1 MIGHRPISTSQH
13 HPGAQRRQL
22 RTGAIEAEQGQ
33 RGHGGRKPGK
43 GMNLA
48 TSPQNECENRRRRPS
63 RGLAHTPG
71 TPIFALF
78 RWTSERAASI
88 RGPDGGSGQGSF
100 ASRKGTVVLLDGA
113 EMIGHLL
120 WNRASLPL
128 IASRLGIE
136 CIESTAPVRVQPIPK
151 RLDGHTSS
159 SGPRD
164 LVDPLCFVT
173 QQSIKTPLTHFPVHE
188 VSDEAVAKQRDL
200 LACLLIHDCWLLSA
214 RLASGREE
222 STARCY
228 GGSAP
233 VLCWSRSSLF
243 DVRIPAGRNPSG
255 RGKTWRCGAPIS
267 RNATKARSDARM
279 LRTSTNRAF
288 VPRRSGNS
296 VSRIS
301 RLSRTPCRRRRTQR
315 TAPCLNA
322 SVSWPACVGER
333 H

>member
-1 MIGHRPISTSQH
+1 MHSEGGVRNDAGGVVERRDQVRFAFAFSVGKDARPVH
-13 HPGAQRRQL
+13 HVTHPQL
-22 RTGAIEAEQGQ
+22 IRFVEGEAPAVL
-33 RGHGGRKPGK
+33 GGGLV
-43 GMNLA
+43 GF
-48 TSPQNECENRRRRPS
+48 
-63 RGLAHTPG
+63 LAHKVMATKQ
-71 TPIFALF
+71 AMH
-78 RWTSERAASI
+78 R
-88 RGPDGGSGQGSF
+88 GGSKVYRFGNRT
-100 ASRKGTVVLLDGA
+100 ASLSLFDNKGNRKGTVVLLDGA

-255 RGKTWRCGAPIS
+255 RG
-267 RNATKARSDARM
+267 
-279 LRTSTNRAF
+279 
-288 VPRRSGNS
+288 
-296 VSRIS
+296 
-301 RLSRTPCRRRRTQR
+301 
-315 TAPCLNA
+315 
-322 SVSWPACVGER
+322 
-333 H
+333 